1 VSLNALIFDVDGT
14 LADTEETHR
23 QAFNYAFLRFDLGW
37 EWSKPLYRELLK
49 ISGGRERIVHYVETL
64 RVPSPERAR
73 LRELVPA
80 IHREKT
86 RCYTELIADG
96 RCPLRPG
103 IVRLLDEARAA
114 GTRLAIAST
123 SATANTQA
131 LLGRHLGA
139 GAPRMFSAIACGE
152 HVRLKKPAPDIYQLA
167 LAMLGE
173 EARRCVAFED
183 SINGV
188 RAAKAAGLYTVVTP
202 SVWTAGDDFA
212 DADLVLPHLGDPR
225 DCLPDAE
232 ADTVGGRWLGLGEL
246 RRLHS
251 TAAAAAEGAAS

>member
-1 VSLNALIFDVDGT
+1 MSLDALIFDVDGT

-37 EWSKPLYRELLK
+37 EWPKPLYRELLK
-49 ISGGRERIVHYVETL
+49 ISGGRERVIHYVEML
-64 RVPSPERAR
+64 RVSPSEKMR

-86 RCYTELIADG
+86 CLYAELIADG

-114 GTRLAIAST
+114 GVRLAIAST

-139 GAPRMFSAIACGE
+139 GAARMFSAIACSE
-152 HVRLKKPAPDIYQLA
+152 HVPLKKPAPDVYLLA

-183 SINGV
+183 SVNGL

-202 SVWTAGDDFA
+202 SVWTVGDDFE
-212 DADLVLPHLGDPR
+212 DADVMLSHLGDSTEL
-225 DCLPDAE
+225 LPPDE
-232 ADTVGGRWLGLGEL
+232 ADRVGSHCLGLGEL
-246 RRLHS
+246 RTLHS
-251 TAAAAAEGAAS
+251 